1 MKKLNLM
8 LVLLFC
14 VICSLFAFVGCADNP
29 DGNGTGTGN
38 TEQTTPDDTQGGNT
52 GSGDETEKPQQPSG
66 GNILVVYFSCTNTT
80 KSVAEKIATASD
92 ATLYRIL
99 PEVPYTAADLN
110 YSDSECRAN
119 QEQQNANSRPAI
131 SGSVENISGYDT
143 VFIGYPI
150 WWGTLPK
157 IIYTFMDAYDLSEK
171 TIIPFCTSGGSGISA
186 SVNAIKQEEP
196 NATVL
201 DGRRFYGNVSQSD
214 INAWVDGLNIKKSE
228 EKTQMQISVK
238 NSEYEIVYELNE
250 STAAKE
256 LSAQLPLTLEVK
268 PFSNNEITFY
278 PPKKL
283 NTANTPLSDGKTGS
297 LSYYAPWG
305 DVVMFYAPCSPNGS
319 LYEIGKI
326 VSGTENINKLTGSV
340 TVSVK

>member
-8 LVLLFC
+8 LVFLLC
-14 VICSLFAFVGCADNP
+14 VICSLFSFAGCTGNP
-29 DGNGTGTGN
+29 NENTGTDH
-38 TEQTTPDDTQGGNT
+38 TEQTTPDDTPEDNT
-52 GSGDETEKPQQPSG
+52 GNGD
-66 GNILVVYFSCTNTT
+66 ILVVYFSCTNTT
-80 KSVAEKIATASD
+80 KSVAEKIAVASN
-92 ATLYRIL
+92 ATLYRIV
-99 PEVPYTAADLN
+99 PEVPYTTADLN
-110 YSDSECRAN
+110 YSDDNCRAN
-119 QEQQNANSRPAI
+119 REQNDPDARPAI
-131 SGSVENISGYDT
+131 SESVENISQYAT

-171 TIIPFCTSGGSGISA
+171 TVIPFCTSGGSGISS
-186 SVNAIKQEEP
+186 SVNAIKAEEP

-201 DGRRFYGNVSQSD
+201 DGRKFNGSTSQSD
-214 INAWVDGLNIKKSE
+214 IDTWVDGLNIKKSE

-238 NSEYEIVYELNE
+238 NNSYEIIYELNN

-256 LSAQLPLTLEVK
+256 LLAQLPLTLKVE

-305 DVVMFYAPCSPNGS
+305 DVVMFYAPCPPNGS

-326 VSGTENINKLTGSV
+326 VSGTENIKKLTGNV
-340 TVSVK
+340 TVSAVK